1 MPWQFNQTE
10 AVFLQ
15 IANRIQ
21 HEIISEKY
29 APDEQLPSVRQLA
42 AEAAVNPNTVQR
54 ALAHLE
60 EEGLLYT
67 KGTVGR
73 FVTQDLEV
81 IERTRERVRRETVRH
96 WLSELHE
103 LGISTEELIQC
114 IREEDKLL

>member
-21 HEIISEKY
+21 HEILSGKY

-54 ALAHLE
+54 ALTHLE
-60 EEGLLYT
+60 EDGLLYT

-73 FVTQDLEV
+73 FVTPDLAV
-81 IERTRERVRRETVRH
+81 IERTRERVKRETIRH
-96 WLSELHE
+96 WLSELHAFN
-103 LGISTEELIQC
+103 ISTEELLQC
-114 IREEDKLL
+114 IREEEQF

>member
-21 HEIISEKY
+21 HEIISGKY

-42 AEAAVNPNTVQR
+42 AEAAVNPNTIQR
-54 ALAHLE
+54 ALTHLE

-67 KGTVGR
+67 KGTIGR
-73 FVTQDLEV
+73 FVTQDLAV
-81 IERTRERVRRETVRH
+81 IECTRERVRRETVRH
-96 WLSELHE
+96 WLSRLHE
-103 LGISTEELIQC
+103 LGISTEELIQY
-114 IREEDKLL
+114 IKEEDKLL